1 MLLCLI
7 FNFFFL
13 YFQTPMDSVDN
24 VNEKEY
30 SKAIAAANLYGS
42 TSFSVAFINKALMT
56 SYVFDFP
63 VIIMVMRMFFTV
75 IILHVLRMLQLIQ
88 ISGYTFS
95 KGKSFAVPSML
106 YGLNSVLGL
115 NALSHMNVAM
125 FGVVKQCIPFVTML
139 FSVVVL
145 KKGLPSKV
153 TILAVIVLTFGCVLA
168 GKTLCIISNVLLYIC
183 ISVFDPLWINISTVI
198 TTR

>member
-1 MLLCLI
+1 
-7 FNFFFL
+7 
-13 YFQTPMDSVDN
+13 MDSVDN

-30 SKAIAAANLYGS
+30 SKAIAAAILYGS

-115 NALSHMNVAM
+115 NALSHMKRGHVWSRQAM
-125 FGVVKQCIPFVTML
+125 YSFRYHAFLCSCFEKRF
-139 FSVVVL
+139 
-145 KKGLPSKV
+145 
-153 TILAVIVLTFGCVLA
+153 TI
-168 GKTLCIISNVLLYIC
+168 
-183 ISVFDPLWINISTVI
+183 
-198 TTR
+198 